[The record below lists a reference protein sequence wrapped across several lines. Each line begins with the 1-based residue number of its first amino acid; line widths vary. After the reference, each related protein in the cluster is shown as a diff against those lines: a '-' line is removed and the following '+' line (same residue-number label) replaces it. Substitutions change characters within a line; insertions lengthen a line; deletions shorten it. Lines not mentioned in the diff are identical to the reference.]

1 MSPVTAPA
9 AAVVQHPIVAAG
21 VACGALLIGLLVQR
35 IVSGRL
41 HRLAAR
47 TASPWDD
54 ILVRALRGMLILWF
68 VLGGLAVA
76 LKLVALPAEPAH
88 LLAKALALAAFLSA
102 IFFAVR
108 LSTNLFRFYADRM
121 AGIPTSLFRNV
132 TVVVI
137 YLVGFLIVL
146 DYLGVS
152 ITPLLTALG
161 VGGLAVALALQDTL
175 SNLFAGL
182 HILMAGKIRPGD
194 YLKLESGDE
203 GYIEDITWRNT
214 VIRALS
220 NNLIIVPNNKVASS
234 VVTNYHLP
242 EKEMAV
248 LVDVG
253 VGYDNDLRRVE
264 ALLVET
270 AAETM
275 KEVQGGVPAFEPF
288 VRFHTYGGSGV
299 VGTVILRGREF
310 SDQYR
315 IKHEFL
321 ARLHERFRREGIS
334 FPLPARDV
342 RVRRDDIGGS

>member
-1 MSPVTAPA
+1 MPPTTVTAPL
-9 AAVVQHPIVAAG
+9 VPNPLVAAG
-21 VACGALLIGLLVQR
+21 VVLGALVIGLLVQR

-41 HRLAAR
+41 HRLAVR
-47 TASPWDD
+47 SASTWDD
-54 ILVRALRGMLILWF
+54 VLVRALRGMLVLWF
-68 VLGGLAVA
+68 VLAGLAVA
-76 LKLVALPAEPAH
+76 LKFVTLPAEPAR
-88 LLAKALALAAFLSA
+88 LLARALALAAFLSA
-102 IFFAVR
+102 ILFAVR
-108 LSTNLFRFYADRM
+108 LSTGLFRSYADRI
-121 AGIPTSLFRNV
+121 AGVPTSLFRNV

-175 SNLFAGL
+175 SNLFSGM
-182 HILMAGKIRPGD
+182 HILMTRKIRPGD
-194 YLKLESGDE
+194 YLRLDTGDE

-214 VIRALS
+214 IIRALS
-220 NNLIIVPNNKVASS
+220 NNLVIVPNNKVASS
-234 VVTNYHLP
+234 VVTNFHLP
-242 EKEMAV
+242 EKEMGV

-264 ALLVET
+264 KALVET
-270 AAETM
+270 AAATM
-275 KEVQGGVPAFEPF
+275 NEVQGGVPGFEPF
-288 VRFHTYGGSGV
+288 VRFHTFGEGGV

-321 ARLHERFRREGIS
+321 ARLHARFTSERIS
-334 FPLPARDV
+334 FPVPARTV
-342 RVRRDDIGGS
+342 VLRKNEEGGAP